1 MIHSLFFF
9 FCSCILIN
17 PKIKESKLLLR
28 ISLWYLFHYIFFFF
42 FSHVN
47 QLLIKQNCLIISSV
61 LNTLPIQ
68 HFVFSIIH
76 FLTFS
81 LYLHLFIIQ
90 KRCPNCQI
98 HKNILLF
105 ILFYKFIFSLQ
116 PCEPATHQIKLTDK
130 KFGVEYIANPRKKVD
145 PLTIKWL
152 IENTQNQ
159 YNLVC
164 NVLMEVCGCN
174 DNEKLNDI
182 AILCCEFT
190 AQCPSLSSEWMGAFA
205 ALCNAPVDYGY
216 QVCTF
221 IL

>member
-1 MIHSLFFF
+1 MIFDLTHLLTLKPK
-9 FCSCILIN
+9 SCQ
-17 PKIKESKLLLR
+17 KL
-28 ISLWYLFHYIFFFF
+28 S
-42 FSHVN
+42 
-47 QLLIKQNCLIISSV
+47 
-61 LNTLPIQ
+61 
-68 HFVFSIIH
+68 
-76 FLTFS
+76 
-81 LYLHLFIIQ
+81 FI
-90 KRCPNCQI
+90 
-98 HKNILLF
+98 
-105 ILFYKFIFSLQ
+105 
-116 PCEPATHQIKLTDK
+116 
-130 KFGVEYIANPRKKVD
+130 G
-145 PLTIKWL
+145 TIKK

>member
-1 MIHSLFFF
+1 M
-9 FCSCILIN
+9 
-17 PKIKESKLLLR
+17 
-28 ISLWYLFHYIFFFF
+28 
-42 FSHVN
+42 
-47 QLLIKQNCLIISSV
+47 
-61 LNTLPIQ
+61 
-68 HFVFSIIH
+68 
-76 FLTFS
+76 
-81 LYLHLFIIQ
+81 
-90 KRCPNCQI
+90 
-98 HKNILLF
+98 
-105 ILFYKFIFSLQ
+105 
-116 PCEPATHQIKLTDK
+116 TDK

-221 IL
+221 IFLNKLATVEPKIL

>member
-1 MIHSLFFF
+1 M
-9 FCSCILIN
+9 
-17 PKIKESKLLLR
+17 
-28 ISLWYLFHYIFFFF
+28 
-42 FSHVN
+42 
-47 QLLIKQNCLIISSV
+47 
-61 LNTLPIQ
+61 
-68 HFVFSIIH
+68 
-76 FLTFS
+76 
-81 LYLHLFIIQ
+81 
-90 KRCPNCQI
+90 
-98 HKNILLF
+98 
-105 ILFYKFIFSLQ
+105 
-116 PCEPATHQIKLTDK
+116 
-130 KFGVEYIANPRKKVD
+130 D

-216 QVCTF
+216 QVFTYFF
-221 IL
+221 IKVNSRFEFQVDIQAKVHLFGRIK

>member
-1 MIHSLFFF
+1 M
-9 FCSCILIN
+9 
-17 PKIKESKLLLR
+17 
-28 ISLWYLFHYIFFFF
+28 
-42 FSHVN
+42 
-47 QLLIKQNCLIISSV
+47 
-61 LNTLPIQ
+61 
-68 HFVFSIIH
+68 
-76 FLTFS
+76 
-81 LYLHLFIIQ
+81 
-90 KRCPNCQI
+90 
-98 HKNILLF
+98 
-105 ILFYKFIFSLQ
+105 
-116 PCEPATHQIKLTDK
+116 
-130 KFGVEYIANPRKKVD
+130 D

-221 IL
+221 IFVYHKKATLELKTLWRVTECLKFFICL

>member
-1 MIHSLFFF
+1 M
-9 FCSCILIN
+9 
-17 PKIKESKLLLR
+17 
-28 ISLWYLFHYIFFFF
+28 
-42 FSHVN
+42 
-47 QLLIKQNCLIISSV
+47 
-61 LNTLPIQ
+61 
-68 HFVFSIIH
+68 
-76 FLTFS
+76 
-81 LYLHLFIIQ
+81 
-90 KRCPNCQI
+90 
-98 HKNILLF
+98 
-105 ILFYKFIFSLQ
+105 
-116 PCEPATHQIKLTDK
+116 
-130 KFGVEYIANPRKKVD
+130 D

-221 IL
+221 FFVEKPLLSQNVTENFFIAKFYRSSKEGIWQKNQFLNSNIPFW

>member
-1 MIHSLFFF
+1 M
-9 FCSCILIN
+9 
-17 PKIKESKLLLR
+17 
-28 ISLWYLFHYIFFFF
+28 
-42 FSHVN
+42 
-47 QLLIKQNCLIISSV
+47 
-61 LNTLPIQ
+61 
-68 HFVFSIIH
+68 
-76 FLTFS
+76 
-81 LYLHLFIIQ
+81 
-90 KRCPNCQI
+90 
-98 HKNILLF
+98 
-105 ILFYKFIFSLQ
+105 
-116 PCEPATHQIKLTDK
+116 
-130 KFGVEYIANPRKKVD
+130 D

-221 IL
+221 IFVYHKKSHFRVNISEEIRDLTAKDIGQKLGPLHSAATEGVMHLFDQNW